1 MIQIKLNTCTRSNNL
16 SELKEQKISKILVGV
31 DGSEESFHAVDY
43 AVDAARKYN
52 AEVIALNVILSYTT
66 IFGPAVPRYLSELKQ
81 EAQSYLD
88 KVIERTK
95 TIGNNRIQLRTE
107 LIESASAVSGIVDFA
122 EKEKVDLIIVGTRGR
137 SGFTKLLLGSVA
149 SGVATYAHCP
159 VMVVK

>member
-1 MIQIKLNTCTRSNNL
+1 L

-31 DGSEESFHAVDY
+31 DGSEESLRAVDY

-52 AEVIALNVILSYTT
+52 AEVIALNVILPYVT
-66 IFGPAVPRYLSELKQ
+66 IFGPAVPRYLSELKL

-88 KVIERTK
+88 RVKEKTK

-122 EKEKVDLIIVGTRGR
+122 EKEKVDLIIVGIRGR

-149 SGVATYAHCP
+149 SGVVTYAHCP

>member
-16 SELKEQKISKILVGV
+16 SGLKEQKISKILVGV
-31 DGSEESFHAVDY
+31 DGSEESLHAVDY
-43 AVDAARKYN
+43 AVDAARKHN
-52 AEVIALNVILSYTT
+52 AEVIALNVILSYVT
-66 IFGPAVPRYLSELKQ
+66 IFGPAVPRYLNELKQ

-88 KVIERTK
+88 KVKQKTK
-95 TIGNNRIQLRTE
+95 TVDNNRIQLRTE

-149 SGVATYAHCP
+149 SGVVTYAHCP